1 MTSLEIHT
9 LIKLKNWEKATQLKK
24 ISHLF
29 WRLRIYLFLNFFSS
43 FSIKLK
49 LYSSFK
55 FYLPFESLNSA
66 TRILIAITTNMKS
79 ETKDK
84 IWSFLSL
91 WHGFVTGLLD
101 SSSTSPDLGF
111 IGKATIVLK
120 LTLREFFGL
129 IGSEIYMIYNRL
141 LTHIV
146 HETDQ

>member
-1 MTSLEIHT
+1 
-9 LIKLKNWEKATQLKK
+9 
-24 ISHLF
+24 
-29 WRLRIYLFLNFFSS
+29 
-43 FSIKLK
+43 
-49 LYSSFK
+49 
-55 FYLPFESLNSA
+55 
-66 TRILIAITTNMKS
+66 MKS